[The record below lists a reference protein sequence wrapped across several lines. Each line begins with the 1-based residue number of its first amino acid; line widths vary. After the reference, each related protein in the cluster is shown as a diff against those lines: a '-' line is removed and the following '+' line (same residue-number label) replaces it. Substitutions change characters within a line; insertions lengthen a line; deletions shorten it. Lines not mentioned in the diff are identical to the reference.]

1 MSSIYD
7 NMKNA
12 ELLNGGLTV
21 PSEVPQSPVS
31 QPAICKEEDT
41 LPTSNAEVITIQ
53 EPEES
58 SLKEFNNEL
67 ASYQERASHAMELV
81 MMINST

>member
-21 PSEVPQSPVS
+21 PSEVPQAQV
-31 QPAICKEEDT
+31 
-41 LPTSNAEVITIQ
+41 
-53 EPEES
+53 
-58 SLKEFNNEL
+58 
-67 ASYQERASHAMELV
+67 
-81 MMINST
+81 